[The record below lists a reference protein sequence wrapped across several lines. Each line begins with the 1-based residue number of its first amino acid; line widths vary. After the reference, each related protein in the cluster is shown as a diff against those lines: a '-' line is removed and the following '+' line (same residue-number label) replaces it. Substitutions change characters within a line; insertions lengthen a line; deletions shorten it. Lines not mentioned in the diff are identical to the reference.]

1 MFYHIAPRLEQVW
14 GPFRLLGS
22 YLVLIGIGST
32 AAGLATWYFL
42 PRCDHRLPTD
52 RGKEV
57 TPEGDVAKGKP
68 TGAGVLIVL
77 FLLPVLALV
86 LPFSLRLWG
95 TVACLVVVM
104 ITGYLDDRSTTPWNE
119 YMKGALDLVIAI
131 VTSLVLCGCGDVTV
145 WIPLYKTPL
154 PPVAPWIYVPL
165 ASVVLW
171 TTINATNCSDGVD
184 GLAGTL
190 TLLSLFYLGGFLYL
204 VIGHSEVSSYLL
216 IPHNR
221 EGARWAVLLF
231 SVAGALA
238 GYLWHNA
245 EPSAML
251 MGDAGS
257 RFLGLLVGVAV
268 LASGNPF
275 LVVVTAPVV
284 LVNGGTGI
292 VKVVLLRVFKK
303 LGFDVSRPQANAA
316 NNGDGNGGASASH
329 LVIGLLHRIRF
340 PLHDHCRYK
349 LKWSNA
355 QVLLR
360 FVIVQAFVTPLLL
373 VILVKLR

>member
-1 MFYHIAPRLEQVW
+1 MFYHLAPYLEQVR

-22 YLVLIGIGST
+22 YLVLIGIGTT
-32 AAGLATWYFL
+32 AAGLVTWFLL
-42 PRCDHRLPTD
+42 PRCDGCLPCD
-52 RGKEV
+52 RGKV
-57 TPEGDVAKGKP
+57 APEGEVAKGKP
-68 TGAGVLIVL
+68 TGAGVLLVL

-86 LPFSLRLWG
+86 LPFSPRLWG
-95 TVACLVVVM
+95 TVTCLVLVM
-104 ITGYLDDRSTTPWNE
+104 LTGYLDDRSITPWNE
-119 YMKGALDLVIAI
+119 YVKGALDLAIA
-131 VTSLVLCGCGDVTV
+131 VATSLVLCGCQDVV
-145 WIPLYKTPL
+145 IWIPFYKNPL
-154 PPVAPWIYVPL
+154 PPVSPWLYVPL

-221 EGARWAVLLF
+221 DGARWAVLLF
-231 SVAGALA
+231 SSAGALA

-245 EPSAML
+245 EPSTIL

-275 LVVVTAPVV
+275 LAVVVAPVV

-292 VKVVLLRVFKK
+292 VKIVLLRLFRK
-303 LGFDVSRPQANAA
+303 LGFDVSRPQPNGAN
-316 NNGDGNGGASASH
+316 GGNGGASASH
-329 LVIGLLHRIRF
+329 LVIHLLHRVRF
-340 PLHDHCRYK
+340 PLHDHCRAN

-360 FVIVQAFVTPLLL
+360 FVIVQAFLTPLLL
-373 VILVKLR
+373 VILVKVR